1 VTAGRA
7 AVLAIDGG
15 NSKTD
20 VALVAADGTL
30 LASAR
35 GPGSNAHIIG
45 LDQAMAVIGQLATA
59 AARQAALAAD
69 GALVAGG
76 SPVAGSAPLA
86 GGVQIAEHVSACLAG
101 ADLAEDEERLG
112 AALRAQGWAL
122 TCSVVNDTFAIL
134 RAGLVPGLAAAAGGP
149 ARAGGGDGAA
159 GRGTAADGAA
169 GRDVRTAARRD
180 GQVRHWGVAVTCG
193 AGINCVAVA
202 PDGREARFP
211 ALGPVTGDWGGGEGL
226 GREALWWAVRDEDG
240 RGPQTMLREA
250 VAVYFGM
257 PTASDVGIGIHYG
270 KIPADELL
278 GLAPV
283 LLRTAADGD
292 EVARKVVTRLADE
305 IVAMAVAMIRRL
317 DLPGRAVP
325 VILGGGMLTARD
337 PMLTD
342 GIAAGLAAR
351 APGAFLHI
359 VDVPAVAGAALL
371 GLDHVGAPVSA
382 EERLR
387 AAYLSPA
394 T

>member
-20 VALVAADGTL
+20 VALVAADGAL
-30 LASAR
+30 LAAVR

-45 LDQAMAVIGQLATA
+45 LGPAMAILAELATA
-59 AARQAALAAD
+59 AAAQAGLP
-69 GALVAGG
+69 AGV
-76 SPVAGSAPLA
+76 SPL
-86 GGVQIAEHVSACLAG
+86 AEHVSACLAG

-134 RAGLVPGLAAAAGGP
+134 RAGLVPGLAEAAGGP
-149 ARAGGGDGAA
+149 ARGAVGDSAA
-159 GRGTAADGAA
+159 GAA
-169 GRDVRTAARRD
+169 GRDMPSTAGRDGLLRRD
-180 GQVRHWGVAVTCG
+180 GQLRHWGVAVTCG

-211 ALGPVTGDWGGGEGL
+211 ALGEITGDWGGGEGL

-250 VAVYFGM
+250 VAAHFGM

-283 LLRTAADGD
+283 LLRTAARGD
-292 EVARKVVTRLADE
+292 EVARKVVARLADE

-317 DLPGRAVP
+317 GLTGQAVP
-325 VILGGGMLTARD
+325 VILGGGLLTVRD

-387 AAYLSPA
+387 AAYLAQA

>member
-1 VTAGRA
+1 VTVRPA

-20 VALVAADGTL
+20 VALVAGDGAL
-30 LASAR
+30 LAAVR
-35 GPGSNAHIIG
+35 GPGSNAHIVG
-45 LDQAMAVIGQLATA
+45 LDRAMAILSELAAA
-59 AARQAALAAD
+59 AARQAGLSPAGNVPLAAH
-69 GALVAGG
+69 A
-76 SPVAGSAPLA
+76 
-86 GGVQIAEHVSACLAG
+86 SACLAG
-101 ADLAEDEERLG
+101 ADLPADEKRLSG
-112 AALRAQGWAL
+112 ALQAQGWAL
-122 TCSVVNDTFAIL
+122 TCTVVNDTFAIL
-134 RAGLVPGLAAAAGGP
+134 RAGLVPGLADAGDRPDAGGP
-149 ARAGGGDGAA
+149 DSGGREAGGPDAGGREAGGREGPVRRGALA
-159 GRGTAADGAA
+159 
-169 GRDVRTAARRD
+169 
-180 GQVRHWGVAVTCG
+180 RHWGVAVTCG

-211 ALGPVTGDWGGGEGL
+211 ALGEVTGDWGGGEGL

-240 RGPQTMLREA
+240 RGPRTMLREA
-250 VAVYFGM
+250 VAAHFGM

-270 KIPADELL
+270 KIPEDELL

-283 LLRTAADGD
+283 LLRTAARGD
-292 EVARKVVTRLADE
+292 EVARKVVARLADE

-317 DLPGRAVP
+317 GLTGQAVP

-359 VDVPAVAGAALL
+359 VDIPAVAGAALL
-371 GLDHVGAPVSA
+371 GLDHAGAPVAA

-387 AAYLSPA
+387 AAYLSQPA
-394 T
+394 

>member
-1 VTAGRA
+1 MTQGRA

-20 VALVAADGTL
+20 VALVAGDGAL
-30 LASAR
+30 LAAVR

-45 LDQAMAVIGQLATA
+45 LDRAMSIIAELAAA
-59 AARQAALAAD
+59 AARQAGLAAG
-69 GALVAGG
+69 GA
-76 SPVAGSAPLA
+76 PV
-86 GGVQIAEHVSACLAG
+86 AEHVSACLAG

-112 AALRAQGWAL
+112 AALHAQRHAL
-122 TCSVVNDTFAIL
+122 TCTVVNDTFAIL
-134 RAGLVPGLAAAAGGP
+134 RAGLVPGLIDTGAGRAAGGH
-149 ARAGGGDGAA
+149 
-159 GRGTAADGAA
+159 AADGRAASGRAASGRAA
-169 GRDVRTAARRD
+169 GEGGAR
-180 GQVRHWGVAVTCG
+180 VRHWGVAVTCG

-211 ALGPVTGDWGGGEGL
+211 ALGEVTGDWGGGEGL

-240 RGPQTMLREA
+240 RGPQTMLRDA
-250 VAVYFGM
+250 VA
-257 PTASDVGIGIHYG
+257 AHCDVGIGIHYG

-283 LLRTAADGD
+283 LLRTAARGD
-292 EVARKVVTRLADE
+292 EVARKVVARLADE
-305 IVAMAVAMIRRL
+305 IVTMAVAMIRRL
-317 DLPGRAVP
+317 GLTGHAVP

-342 GIAAGLAAR
+342 GIAAGLTAR

-371 GLDHVGAPVSA
+371 GLDHVRAPVTA

-387 AAYLSPA
+387 AAYLSQE

>member
-1 VTAGRA
+1 VTAGRGPVSAGQA

-45 LDQAMAVIGQLATA
+45 LDQAMAVIGQLATV

-69 GALVAGG
+69 GA
-76 SPVAGSAPLA
+76 PVAGSAPVA
-86 GGVQIAEHVSACLAG
+86 DGVQIAEHVSACLAG

-134 RAGLVPGLAAAAGGP
+134 RAGLVPGLAAAAGGL
-149 ARAGGGDGAA
+149 ARAV
-159 GRGTAADGAA
+159 AADGAA
-169 GRDVRTAARRD
+169 GREAAGRDVPTAAGRD

-211 ALGPVTGDWGGGEGL
+211 ALGEITGDWGGGEGL

-250 VAVYFGM
+250 VAAHFGM

-283 LLRTAADGD
+283 LLRTAACGD
-292 EVARKVVTRLADE
+292 EVARKVVARLADE

-317 DLPGRAVP
+317 GLTGQAVP
-325 VILGGGMLTARD
+325 VILGGGLLTARD

-342 GIAAGLAAR
+342 GIATGLAAR

>member
-20 VALVAADGTL
+20 VALVAGDGAL
-30 LASAR
+30 LAAVR

-45 LDQAMAVIGQLATA
+45 LDQAMAVIGQLAAA

-69 GALVAGG
+69 GI
-76 SPVAGSAPLA
+76 PVASGAPVDGSAPAAPGAQVA
-86 GGVQIAEHVSACLAG
+86 GHASACLAG

-112 AALRAQGWAL
+112 AAMRAQGWAL

-134 RAGLVPGLAAAAGGP
+134 RAGLVPGLIDTGVAALTA
-149 ARAGGGDGAA
+149 GAA
-159 GRGTAADGAA
+159 RPGAVASQPGTP
-169 GRDVRTAARRD
+169 
-180 GQVRHWGVAVTCG
+180 VRHWGVAVTCG

-211 ALGPVTGDWGGGEGL
+211 ALGEVTGDWGGGEGL

-240 RGPQTMLREA
+240 RGPQTMLRAA
-250 VAVYFGM
+250 VAAHFGL

-270 KIPADELL
+270 TIDDVRLL
-278 GLAPV
+278 RLAPV
-283 LLRTAADGD
+283 LLQIAGRGD
-292 EVARKVVTRLADE
+292 EVARNIVIRLAEE
-305 IVAMAVAMIRRL
+305 IVTMAVAMIRRL
-317 DLPGRAVP
+317 DLTARAVP
-325 VILGGGMLTARD
+325 VILGGGLLTARD
-337 PMLTD
+337 PLLTEA
-342 GIAAGLAAR
+342 IAAGLAAR
-351 APGAFLHI
+351 APAASMHI

-387 AAYLSPA
+387 AAYLGQR

>member
-20 VALVAADGTL
+20 VALVAADGSL

-45 LDQAMAVIGQLATA
+45 LDQAMAVIGQLAA
-59 AARQAALAAD
+59 LAARQAGLAAGEPPPGDGAPVAD
-69 GALVAGG
+69 GAPVTG
-76 SPVAGSAPLA
+76 SAPVAGHA
-86 GGVQIAEHVSACLAG
+86 SACLAG
-101 ADLAEDEERLG
+101 ADLAEDEERLS
-112 AALRAQGWAL
+112 AAMRAQGWAL

-134 RAGLVPGLAAAAGGP
+134 RAGLVPGLAEAAGGP
-149 ARAGGGDGAA
+149 ARAADV
-159 GRGTAADGAA
+159 DGAA
-169 GRDVRTAARRD
+169 GRDVPIAAGRD

-240 RGPQTMLREA
+240 RGPPTMLREA
-250 VAVYFGM
+250 VAAFFGM

-270 KIPADELL
+270 KIPESELL

-283 LLRTAADGD
+283 LLGTAARGD

-317 DLPGRAVP
+317 GLTGQAVP

-387 AAYLSPA
+387 GAYLA
-394 T
+394 QVT

>member
-1 VTAGRA
+1 VTDRPA

-20 VALVAADGTL
+20 VALVAGDGAL
-30 LASAR
+30 LAAVR

-45 LDQAMAVIGQLATA
+45 LDRAMAIIAELAATA
-59 AARQAALAAD
+59 AWQAGLAA
-69 GALVAGG
+69 GGTLV
-76 SPVAGSAPLA
+76 
-86 GGVQIAEHVSACLAG
+86 AEHVSACLAG

-112 AALRAQGWAL
+112 AALHAQGRAL
-122 TCSVVNDTFAIL
+122 TCTVVNDTFAIL
-134 RAGLVPGLAAAAGGP
+134 RAGLVPGLIDTGVGAGAAAG
-149 ARAGGGDGAA
+149 AGGA
-159 GRGTAADGAA
+159 GQAGGSGQEADAGQAGGSALAGT
-169 GRDVRTAARRD
+169 R
-180 GQVRHWGVAVTCG
+180 VRHWGVAVTCG

-211 ALGPVTGDWGGGEGL
+211 ALGEITGDWGGGEGL

-240 RGPQTMLREA
+240 RGPRTMLRDA
-250 VAVYFGM
+250 VAAYFGV

-283 LLRTAADGD
+283 LLRTAARGD
-292 EVARKVVTRLADE
+292 EVARKVVARLADE
-305 IVAMAVAMIRRL
+305 IVTMAVAMIRRL
-317 DLPGRAVP
+317 GLTRQAVA
-325 VILGGGMLTARD
+325 VILGGGLLTARD
-337 PMLTD
+337 PLLTD
-342 GIAAGLAAR
+342 GIALGLGAR
-351 APGAFLHI
+351 APAAFMRI
-359 VDVPAVAGAALL
+359 VDIPAVAGAALL

-387 AAYLSPA
+387 AAYLSQR

>member
-1 VTAGRA
+1 VTARVA

-45 LDQAMAVIGQLATA
+45 LDQAMAVIGQLAAA

-69 GALVAGG
+69 GIPVASGAPVDGRAPAAPGAQVAGH
-76 SPVAGSAPLA
+76 A
-86 GGVQIAEHVSACLAG
+86 SACLAG

-112 AALRAQGWAL
+112 AAMRAQGWAL

-134 RAGLVPGLAAAAGGP
+134 RAGLVPGLIDTGADDTV
-149 ARAGGGDGAA
+149 ARAGGVAALAEGAA
-159 GRGTAADGAA
+159 RPGAGASRPGTP
-169 GRDVRTAARRD
+169 
-180 GQVRHWGVAVTCG
+180 VRHWGVAVTCG
-193 AGINCVAVA
+193 AGINCVALA

-211 ALGPVTGDWGGGEGL
+211 ALGEVTGDWGGGEGL

-240 RGPQTMLREA
+240 RGPQTMLRAA
-250 VAVYFGM
+250 VAAHFGL

-270 KIPADELL
+270 TIDDARLL
-278 GLAPV
+278 RLAPV
-283 LLRTAADGD
+283 LLQIAGRGD
-292 EVARKVVTRLADE
+292 EVARNIVIRLAEE
-305 IVAMAVAMIRRL
+305 IVTMAVAMIRRL
-317 DLPGRAVP
+317 DLTARAVP
-325 VILGGGMLTARD
+325 VILGGGLLTARD
-337 PMLTD
+337 PLLTEA
-342 GIAAGLAAR
+342 IAAGLAAR
-351 APGAFLHI
+351 APAASMHI

-387 AAYLSPA
+387 AAYLGQR

>member
-1 VTAGRA
+1 MTAGRA

-20 VALVAADGTL
+20 VALVAADGSL

-45 LDQAMAVIGQLATA
+45 LDPAMAVIGQLATA
-59 AARQAALAAD
+59 AARQAALAA
-69 GALVAGG
+69 GSAQVAGH
-76 SPVAGSAPLA
+76 L
-86 GGVQIAEHVSACLAG
+86 SACLAG

-112 AALRAQGWAL
+112 AAMRAQGWAL
-122 TCSVVNDTFAIL
+122 TCTVVNDTFAIL
-134 RAGLVPGLAAAAGGP
+134 RAGLVPGLINT
-149 ARAGGGDGAA
+149 GAD
-159 GRGTAADGAA
+159 TP
-169 GRDVRTAARRD
+169 
-180 GQVRHWGVAVTCG
+180 VRHWGVAVTCG

-226 GREALWWAVRDEDG
+226 GWEALWWAVRDEDG
-240 RGPQTMLREA
+240 RGPETMLREE
-250 VAVYFGM
+250 VAAFFGT

-270 KIPADELL
+270 KIPESELL

-283 LLRTAADGD
+283 LLRTAARGD
-292 EVARKVVTRLADE
+292 EVARKVVTRLSDE

-317 DLPGRAVP
+317 DLTGQPVP

-337 PMLTD
+337 PILTD

-387 AAYLSPA
+387 AAYLAQA

>member
-1 VTAGRA
+1 MTQGRA

-20 VALVAADGTL
+20 VALVAGDGAL
-30 LASAR
+30 LAAVR

-45 LDQAMAVIGQLATA
+45 LDRAMSIIAELAAA
-59 AARQAALAAD
+59 AARQAGLAAG
-69 GALVAGG
+69 GA
-76 SPVAGSAPLA
+76 PV
-86 GGVQIAEHVSACLAG
+86 AEHVSACLAG

-112 AALRAQGWAL
+112 AALHAQRHAL
-122 TCSVVNDTFAIL
+122 TCTVVNDTFAIL
-134 RAGLVPGLAAAAGGP
+134 RAGLVPGLIDTGAGRAAGGH
-149 ARAGGGDGAA
+149 
-159 GRGTAADGAA
+159 AADGRAASGRAASGRAASGRAASGRAA
-169 GRDVRTAARRD
+169 GEGGAR
-180 GQVRHWGVAVTCG
+180 VRHWGVAVTCG

-211 ALGPVTGDWGGGEGL
+211 ALGEVTGDWGGGEGL

-240 RGPQTMLREA
+240 RGPQTMLRDA
-250 VAVYFGM
+250 VAAHFGVLA
-257 PTASDVGIGIHYG
+257 ASDVGIGIHYG

-283 LLRTAADGD
+283 LLRTAARGD
-292 EVARKVVTRLADE
+292 EVARKVVARLADE
-305 IVAMAVAMIRRL
+305 IVTMAVAMIRRL
-317 DLPGRAVP
+317 GLTGHAVP

-342 GIAAGLAAR
+342 GIAAGLTAR

-371 GLDHVGAPVSA
+371 GLDHVRAPVTA

-387 AAYLSPA
+387 AAYLSQE

>member
-1 VTAGRA
+1 VTARVA

-45 LDQAMAVIGQLATA
+45 LDQAMAVIGELAAA

-69 GALVAGG
+69 GVPVASGAPLDRSAPAAPGAQVAGH
-76 SPVAGSAPLA
+76 A
-86 GGVQIAEHVSACLAG
+86 SACLAG

-112 AALRAQGWAL
+112 AAMRAQGWAL
-122 TCSVVNDTFAIL
+122 TCTVVNDTFAIL
-134 RAGLVPGLAAAAGGP
+134 RAGLVPGLIGTGAGGA
-149 ARAGGGDGAA
+149 ARRDDGSARPGDGAA
-159 GRGTAADGAA
+159 RPSA
-169 GRDVRTAARRD
+169 
-180 GQVRHWGVAVTCG
+180 QLRHWGVAVTCG

-240 RGPQTMLREA
+240 RGPRTMLREE
-250 VAVYFGM
+250 VAAFFGM

-270 KIPADELL
+270 KIPEDELL

-283 LLRTAADGD
+283 LLRTAARGD

-305 IVAMAVAMIRRL
+305 VVAMAVAMIRRL
-317 DLPGRAVP
+317 DLTGQAVP
-325 VILGGGMLTARD
+325 VILGGGLLTARD
-337 PMLTD
+337 PILTD

-351 APGAFLHI
+351 APGAFLRI

-387 AAYLSPA
+387 AAYLAQA